1 MAEAHTWGLW
11 TPIALEDEVQSRTLS
26 WDVLTSP
33 WPGSPVC
40 LMDSCLPSPELSAQ
54 TERFPAF
61 PRCPSLWTVPFP
73 SVPLFPYS
81 VREVCLLKRSLLQ
94 VSAPFL
100 LSPCPPPIPRKQW
113 VSIVCVY
120 TCLVVYSLLS
130 HPNYSTG
137 TSLAVQWLRLGL
149 PTQGM
154 RVWSLVREL
163 RSRMPRGH
171 KIKT

>member
-81 VREVCLLKRSLLQ
+81 VWEVCLLKRSLLQ

-100 LSPCPPPIPRKQW
+100 LSPCPPPSPGNSGFPLF
-113 VSIVCVY
+113 VSTRALLYIVCY
-120 TCLVVYSLLS
+120 PILIIL
-130 HPNYSTG
+130 
-137 TSLAVQWLRLGL
+137 QGL
-149 PTQGM
+149 HWQSSG
-154 RVWSLVREL
+154 
-163 RSRMPRGH
+163 
-171 KIKT
+171 